1 MIDIAFTESAA
12 GGLVLAQ
19 SFGKGKYRGGAIGV
33 FIHHEDGSEPSEEEI
48 KEAQRQAEEKQRK
61 EWENA
66 IPLGGRAGD
75 VFNLSLGLGF
85 GDIRDPLCVQDRLD
99 AMKILFSFWLED
111 IESRERERLETMH
124 EKLETVKARI
134 AAGENARIWYS
145 DNPDELCG
153 FYWLMDELRQLPESS
168 GAIYAIKQPEY
179 EENGDVIISHNG
191 WGEVQPGKF
200 GSYLHLAALV
210 SDQLRRYFGNQWKDL
225 QRENSLLRASINGR
239 LRSAPEDLYD
249 AYIRAELDKQPDE
262 FKEAILVGNVLGK
275 YQPGIGDGYI
285 HFRIQKMVEAGKLI
299 AVTAPKEG
307 DPGYW
312 RILRK
317 I

>member
-12 GGLVLAQ
+12 GGLKVAQ
-19 SFGKGKYRGGAIGV
+19 SFGKGKYRGCAIGV
-33 FIHHEDGSEPSEEEI
+33 FIHHEDGSEPTEEEI
-48 KEAQRQAEEKQRK
+48 KEARRQAEEQQRR

-75 VFNLSLGLGF
+75 VFNLSLGLSF
-85 GDIRDPLCVQDRLD
+85 GDIRDPLSVQDRLD
-99 AMKILFSFWLED
+99 AMKILSSFWLED
-111 IESRERERLETMH
+111 IESRKRERLEKIR
-124 EKLETVKARI
+124 EKLEMVKSRI
-134 AAGENARIWYS
+134 AAGEDARIWYS

-153 FYWLMDELRQLPESS
+153 FYWLMDEIRQLPE
-168 GAIYAIKQPEY
+168 GHGTIYAITQPEF

-200 GSYLHLAALV
+200 GSYLHLAVPV
-210 SDQLRRYFGNQWKDL
+210 SNQLRRHFGNQWKDL

-239 LRSAPEDLYD
+239 LRSAPEDLFD
-249 AYIRAELDKQPDE
+249 HYICAELEKQPEE
-262 FKEAILVGNVLGK
+262 FKEAVLVGNVLGK